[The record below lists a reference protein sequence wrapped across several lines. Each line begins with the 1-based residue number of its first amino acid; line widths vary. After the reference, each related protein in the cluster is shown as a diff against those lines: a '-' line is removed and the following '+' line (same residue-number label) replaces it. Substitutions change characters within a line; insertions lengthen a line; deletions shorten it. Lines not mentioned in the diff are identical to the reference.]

1 MATLKKSPITILL
14 ITSISLIFLY
24 MQFLYPGNT
33 ESAYVIYHFGG
44 LIGNVLK
51 EDFTNVWRLFTPIF
65 VHIGW
70 EHFLF
75 NTITLFFL
83 GQLSEK
89 LYGHFKFLILFFL
102 SGIMGNVFVLLLTPE
117 VIVAGASTSIFGL
130 FAAIVVTGYF
140 SKNPKLRNLSNSYRT
155 LIIINL
161 IFNLITPNVS
171 IVGHIGGLIGGILLG
186 IGCSPR
192 KETNLSLFSK
202 LIALI
207 LYLFILVGLI
217 IFAITH

>member
-1 MATLKKSPITILL
+1 MSTLKKSPITILL
-14 ITSISLIFLY
+14 IVSISLVFFG
-24 MQFLYPGNT
+24 MQILYPGNA
-33 ESAYVIYHFGG
+33 ESAYVIYRFGG
-44 LIGNVLK
+44 LIGSVLK
-51 EDFTNVWRLFTPIF
+51 ENISNFWRLITPIF

-89 LYGHFKFLILFFL
+89 IYGHIKFLILFFL

-130 FAAIVVTGYF
+130 FSAIVVTGYF
-140 SKNPKLRNLSNSYRT
+140 SKNPTLRNLSNTYRT

-161 IFNLITPNVS
+161 IFNLTTPNVS
-171 IVGHIGGLIGGILLG
+171 IVGHLGGLIGGILLG
-186 IGCSPR
+186 IGLGPQ
-192 KETNLSLFSK
+192 KETSLSLFPKIIS
-202 LIALI
+202 LIFYFVVLI
-207 LYLFILVGLI
+207 SLI